1 MTNEGLL
8 VERILF
14 SGWSVLEAAYAYLVS
29 ELARVYAL
37 SQIPTPL
44 EPILL
49 NYLQLEDRQLNT
61 TEKSSTIFIPMLLRQ
76 SLALKFLINYILIYV
91 WMNREPKKKPDPV
104 SDSVIAVIE
113 GPKSSC
119 Q

>member
-1 MTNEGLL
+1 
-8 VERILF
+8 
-14 SGWSVLEAAYAYLVS
+14 
-29 ELARVYAL
+29 
-37 SQIPTPL
+37 
-44 EPILL
+44 
-49 NYLQLEDRQLNT
+49 
-61 TEKSSTIFIPMLLRQ
+61 MLLRQ

>member
-1 MTNEGLL
+1 MMDEGLL
-8 VERILF
+8 AERILF

-61 TEKSSTIFIPMLLRQ
+61 TEESSTIFIPMLSKQ
-76 SLALKFLINYILIYV
+76 SLALKFLINYMLIYV
-91 WMNREPKKKPDPV
+91 WMNREPKKKARP
-104 SDSVIAVIE
+104 
-113 GPKSSC
+113 C
-119 Q
+119 